1 MHVIIKEA
9 GLIDELKTR
18 ELFVVSSVSNLK
30 GATYNSQV
38 ILRNS
43 WLKKTHKSESKK
55 LWKTENNMFV
65 LNVINY

>member
-1 MHVIIKEA
+1 MIIKEA

-30 GATYNSQV
+30 GATYNSQI

-43 WLKKTHKSESKK
+43 RLKKTHKSESKK
-55 LWKTENNMFV
+55 L
-65 LNVINY
+65 